1 MFALALLF
9 ATWTDVANAL
19 GRAGTEM
26 PGGVYKVS
34 FPRSDLDVVAGG
46 VHVKPALALGSWA
59 AFIRTEHGAMAMG
72 DLVLTEN
79 EVNDVISA
87 LQAGGIEQS
96 ALHNHLIGE
105 SPRVMYLHFDGRG
118 DEVKLAKALHDALA
132 RTKTPPPTASAAA
145 AGTPLP
151 LDDILGAKGKL
162 NGVVTQYSIAR
173 KQTIKAHGVVIPPA
187 AGVATAINFQPTA
200 AGRAATTGD
209 FVLLGNEVNPVI
221 RALRAGG
228 IAVTAIHSHMLDEE
242 PRLFFLHFWGEDD
255 VAKLARTLRK
265 ALDAT
270 K

>member
-1 MFALALLF
+1 
-9 ATWTDVANAL
+9 
-19 GRAGTEM
+19 
-26 PGGVYKVS
+26 
-34 FPRSDLDVVAGG
+34 
-46 VHVKPALALGSWA
+46 
-59 AFIRTEHGAMAMG
+59 MAMG
-72 DLVLTEN
+72 DLVLTES

-105 SPRVMYLHFDGRG
+105 SPRVMYLHFDGHG

-132 RTKTPPPTASAAA
+132 KTKTPPPTASAATT
-145 AGTPLP
+145 GTPLP

-162 NGVVTQYSIAR
+162 TGVVTQYSIPR

-209 FVLLGNEVNPVI
+209 FVLLGDEVNPVI

-255 VAKLARTLRK
+255 AAKLARTLRN
-265 ALDAT
+265 ALDVT